1 MIPKSKNTSMKI
13 LLLFALSLVI
23 CSTSSAQLKVKATCA
38 SLYVDILDGKVNG
51 IKPDITI
58 PELKEK
64 LPCFTSSDE
73 EQASSKCGGG
83 VYYKDKDIYFYTK
96 RDYIE
101 IGEKFQGKLSIP
113 IMGASRGSL
122 FKWLGNPKLKD
133 ANWEAFE
140 MSYGTLVLHYNAAN
154 KVKLIQ
160 FSTNGVETLSLCE

>member
-1 MIPKSKNTSMKI
+1 MKN
-13 LLLFALSLVI
+13 LLLFCLALFLI
-23 CSTSSAQLKVKATCA
+23 SSASGQLKVKATCA
-38 SLYVDILDGKVNG
+38 SLYVDLLDGKVNG
-51 IKPDITI
+51 MKSDIAA

-64 LPCFTSSDE
+64 LPCFTSVDE
-73 EQASSKCGGG
+73 EGGNSKCGGG

-113 IMGASRGSL
+113 IMGVSRNSL

-133 ANWEAFE
+133 TNWEAFQ

-154 KVKLIQ
+154 KVRLIQ
-160 FSTNGVETLSLCE
+160 FSTRDMETLSLCE